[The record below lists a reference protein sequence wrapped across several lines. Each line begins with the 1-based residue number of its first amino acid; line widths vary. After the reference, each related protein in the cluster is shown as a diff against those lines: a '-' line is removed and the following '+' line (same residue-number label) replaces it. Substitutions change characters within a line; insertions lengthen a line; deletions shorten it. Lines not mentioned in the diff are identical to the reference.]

1 MPRQWRRWS
10 ETEAQ
15 RVLAEQESSGL
26 SLPEYARCHGLH
38 PERLRRWRS
47 RLQDTPQRS
56 VGVRMVELLAQPAAA
71 QPAAVLPA
79 AEPPRLLLHCPTG
92 HTVEVVGVDLVEG
105 LRAVLTAT
113 AGAPC

>member
-10 ETEAQ
+10 EADAQ
-15 RVLAEQESSGL
+15 RVLAEQASSGL
-26 SLPEYARCHGLH
+26 SLLEFARREGLH

-47 RLQDTPQRS
+47 RLESPPPAAA
-56 VGVRMVELLAQPAAA
+56 GVRLVELLARASSQ
-71 QPAAVLPA
+71 

-92 HTVEVVGVDLVEG
+92 HTVEVVGTDLVEG

-113 AGAPC
+113 ASTPC

>member
-10 ETEAQ
+10 KADAQ
-15 RVLAEQESSGL
+15 RVLAEQASSGL
-26 SLPEYARCHGLH
+26 SLQEFAQRQGIH

-47 RLQDTPQRS
+47 RLQDSTPTGSTS
-56 VGVRMVELLAQPAAA
+56 VRLVELLARASTP
-71 QPAAVLPA
+71 

-92 HTVEVVGVDLVEG
+92 HTVEVVGADLVEG

-113 AGAPC
+113 ASTPC